1 MSARRFE
8 KQDVR
13 GWVDLGGEG
22 AKGEEESEHELVVLG
37 GVERAERAVPLAVE
51 QADAV
56 AVEDVEDLRAGAR
69 ARAGGRRRGWGR
81 LRRDRRQRRA
91 AEELHRPPFAWIC
104 LGDARRISSR
114 KGRLKSC
121 DAFSRRGWVVFLA
134 WRPPGADVQTSRRG
148 RRCAGE

>member
-1 MSARRFE
+1 M
-8 KQDVR
+8 
-13 GWVDLGGEG
+13 
-22 AKGEEESEHELVVLG
+22 VLG

-91 AEELHRPPFAWIC
+91 AEELHQPPFARIC
-104 LGDARRISSR
+104 RGDARRISGR
-114 KGRLKSC
+114 KGRLKSW
-121 DAFSRRGWVVFLA
+121 DAFSGEAGVFFLA
-134 WRPPGADVQTSRRG
+134 SRPPGADVQARRG
-148 RRCAGE
+148 RRCADGWRAGEGAARRRRLGKGQHGRGRR